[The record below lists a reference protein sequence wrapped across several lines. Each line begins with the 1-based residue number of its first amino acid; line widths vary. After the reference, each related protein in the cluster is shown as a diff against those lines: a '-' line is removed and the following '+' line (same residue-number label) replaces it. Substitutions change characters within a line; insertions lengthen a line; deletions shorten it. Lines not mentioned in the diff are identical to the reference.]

1 MSKNSSW
8 NLYVEGLK
16 INWSFVFSS
25 SDMATFIKLSKDDSP
40 LHTNTALTK
49 KLNFKSPLLHGALLA
64 TQLSRLI
71 GKELPDSNAMTVGFT
86 IDFVNPAYTDEE
98 LLFDA
103 TLLHKSDST
112 KVVNFE
118 FKILRSKIV
127 IAKGK
132 ISAKWLDFDQ

>member
-40 LHTNTALTK
+40 LHTNSTLTK
-49 KLNFKSPLLHGALLA
+49 KLNFKSPLLHGALLT

-71 GKELPDSNAMTVGFT
+71 GKELPDNNAMTVGFT

-98 LLFDA
+98 LFFYA
-103 TLLHKSDST
+103 TLLYKSEST
-112 KVVNFE
+112 KLVNFE
-118 FKILRSKIV
+118 FKMLRSKTI
-127 IAKGK
+127 IAQGK
-132 ISAKWLDFDQ
+132 ITAKWLDFE